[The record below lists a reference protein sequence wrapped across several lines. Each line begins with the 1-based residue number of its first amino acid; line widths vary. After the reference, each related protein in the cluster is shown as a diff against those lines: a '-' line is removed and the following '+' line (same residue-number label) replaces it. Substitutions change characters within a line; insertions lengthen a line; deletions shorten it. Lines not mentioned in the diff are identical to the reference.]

1 MRCPDDE
8 HPPSPLPSKERGEGK
23 GERYEKKNKLF
34 LYQDH
39 GMTKT
44 KRVSIFWFPLFQ
56 TLLVF
61 LFLIISQRPVAS
73 QPKAINWDRMA
84 QMRPDLKVL
93 VLVRG
98 ERPISLD
105 DLALLADFGMIPAD
119 RDPGLVLG
127 LRQAVFSARLKNWMT
142 KSMPADLHGRLLER
156 FTMTGVYRLG
166 FKVEKEGYQ
175 GPLSFEMTTPRD
187 GFGKRLLYSEN
198 LVRPYAPT
206 TMRFDSVG
214 NRWFSANYSQTLYG
228 ETIRLHFAFK
238 YAIDMASL
246 LKHDLMLLDQSGGSL
261 IPEEVRPFLNSGY
274 KIDKNLP
281 EAVQWASEG
290 VSGPP
295 LNVRSEYQRLTKF
308 IKDTIVYDQLKRN
321 QYFGGRTI
329 YSNLDDMYQEI
340 AMTLSRRLGA
350 CPDTSLL
357 ECAFLRAR
365 GIPCRIA
372 GRFGHFY
379 TDVYISGMGWMST
392 SVNPTGIPLIIA
404 PGPDHIPYQM
414 WKPTIPLRTTLI
426 ETKVRIEPEEGL

>member
-1 MRCPDDE
+1 
-8 HPPSPLPSKERGEGK
+8 
-23 GERYEKKNKLF
+23 
-34 LYQDH
+34 
-39 GMTKT
+39 MTKT
-44 KRVSIFWFPLFQ
+44 KRPSIYWLSLFQ
-56 TLLVF
+56 TLLIF

-73 QPKAINWDRMA
+73 QTKAINWDRVA
-84 QMRPDLKVL
+84 QMKPDLKVL
-93 VLVRG
+93 VLVKG
-98 ERPISLD
+98 DRPISLD
-105 DLALLADFGMIPAD
+105 DLALMADFGMIPAD

-127 LRQAVFSARLKNWMT
+127 LRQAVFSTRLKNWMT
-142 KSMPADLHGRLLER
+142 KSLPADLQGRLLER

-166 FKVEKEGYQ
+166 FRVEKEGYQ
-175 GPLSFEMTTPRD
+175 GPLSLEITIPRD
-187 GFGKRLLYSEN
+187 GFGKRLIYSEN
-198 LVRPYAPT
+198 LVRPHAPT
-206 TMRFDSVG
+206 TMRFDRMG
-214 NRWFSANYSQTLYG
+214 NRWFSANYSQIGYG

-238 YAIDMASL
+238 YAIDMAPL
-246 LKHDLMLLDQSGGSL
+246 LNHDLMLMNQPGGPP
-261 IPEEVRPFLNSGY
+261 IPEEVHPFLNSGY

-295 LNVRSEYQRLTKF
+295 LDVRLEYQRLTKF

-321 QYFGGRTI
+321 QYFGGRAI
-329 YSNLDDMYQEI
+329 YSDLDDMYQEI
-340 AMTLSRRLGA
+340 TMTLTRRLGA

-379 TDVYISGMGWMST
+379 TDVYVPGKGWMST
-392 SVNPTGIPLIIA
+392 SVTPTGIPLIIA
-404 PGPDHIPYQM
+404 PGPDHIPYQT

>member
-1 MRCPDDE
+1 M
-8 HPPSPLPSKERGEGK
+8 K
-23 GERYEKKNKLF
+23 
-34 LYQDH
+34 
-39 GMTKT
+39 
-44 KRVSIFWFPLFQ
+44 
-56 TLLVF
+56 
-61 LFLIISQRPVAS
+61 
-73 QPKAINWDRMA
+73 
-84 QMRPDLKVL
+84 PDLKVL

-98 ERPISLD
+98 ERPISLEN
-105 DLALLADFGMIPAD
+105 LALLAELGMIPAD

-127 LRQAVFSARLKNWMT
+127 LRQAVFSARLKNWIT
-142 KSMPADLHGRLLER
+142 KSMPVDLQGRLLER
-156 FTMTGVYRLG
+156 FSMTGVYRLG

-175 GPLSFEMTTPRD
+175 GPLSLEITIPRD
-187 GFGKRLLYSEN
+187 GFGKRLIYSEN
-198 LVRPYAPT
+198 LVRPHAPT
-206 TMRFDSVG
+206 MMRFDRTG
-214 NRWFSANYSQTLYG
+214 NRWFSANYSQIRYG

-238 YAIDMASL
+238 YVIEMASL
-246 LKHDLMLLDQSGGSL
+246 LNHDLMLLNQPGGPP

-274 KIDKNLP
+274 KIDKDLP

-295 LNVRSEYQRLTKF
+295 LNVRLEYQRLTKF

-321 QYFGGRTI
+321 QYFGGRTV

-357 ECAFLRAR
+357 ECAFLRAQ

-379 TDVYISGMGWMST
+379 TDVYIPGKGWMST
-392 SVNPTGIPLIIA
+392 SVTPTGIPLIVA
-404 PGPDHIPYQM
+404 PGPDHIPYQT
-414 WKPTIPLRTTLI
+414 WKPLIPLRTTLA